1 VNSVRKKIEAPR
13 RWLYSEF
20 IGPIGFPPFVS
31 LQPDH
36 DNNLKKGAENAKHY
50 TFMHSHPCLKTK
62 SGIDYVA

>member
-20 IGPIGFPPFVS
+20 IGPIGFPHSVS

-36 DNNLKKGAENAKHY
+36 DNNLKKGAENAKHI
-50 TFMHSHPCLKTK
+50 TFMHSHACLKTK
-62 SGIDYVA
+62 SGIEYVA